1 MERDKLGRFVKK
13 GEGGLSIDTNK
24 PINEPTIEINGIKY
38 KVKDGAYQEY
48 NNFKELHKLNNYS
61 FQDYLK
67 NFGNKYLEQVPL
79 DIEDLPK
86 LPENLHKLSENFA
99 LNIPLYTPE
108 YSFNEKK
115 QLVDQFGNHYNPSL
129 NNYSDVKF
137 KLNPSLNS
145 EENSEGNPAGRTT
158 QDEKPFRKFLEN
170 TFSKPIDKEKL
181 ANFLDF
187 AKLGIGTSVNNKV
200 TERALEAEKPFLQDI
215 SESHRSI
222 YGDYRSQ
229 IQGEQAAAQL
239 RNVASQPLTSDGA
252 LQQDM
257 MLKAQLEGQNFID
270 QGLAQ
275 DDVIRRQT
283 QEVAWQQEKE
293 NQQQRQSA
301 AMQNRQAMLETQ
313 KNKANLENI
322 RDSGNYSQIIE
333 PFISTQEQRL
343 RNEAIRKEQLEQ
355 QYKDASVVQDVWT
368 NYDFGDDPNADKY
381 NQIRTDYI
389 NGGAATIQEN
399 IANNL
404 YTQAD
409 YNAITRLINNE
420 ILRRK
425 AEIQGVSLN
434 NPVSISQYG
443 IWSKKRGGILHKAT
457 LTKRVRD
464 NDRGAKSIESSK
476 KIAAKFLEKAIN
488 SLYTYKDIELIAKT
502 NKRKY
507 QAGGGLPL
515 VGYTPVFATNETTGP
530 RQTKAETKTKGEDL
544 TTKDLLDLLK
554 TSDILRSDFIA
565 IQELLSN
572 FMITDNMDPLGIDS
586 SNIASRYIQIL
597 GKIKDAKANKEWFD
611 KAYEKLRDNNA
622 LNEYVITSTGQF
634 IGVNEEGDY
643 DYFSVDEIEQVELE
657 GYQLLTNSNLLNI
670 RANDPD
676 VAFNSEIISEIAN
689 GIGIESVT
697 NYINNTIQNLGSE
710 KTQTQVFGDQ
720 SKEVL
725 AGLQQLQKA
734 AQEVGQDL
742 SISQLY
748 EANILNE
755 RQTNQAMYALSYL
768 WQTLPSNMK
777 SLLYSKAGSKEG
789 AFNLINNLV
798 NSKLSSNNKLEFS
811 PKNSN
816 SKSKSKTGTG
826 TGIDGLELS
835 PALMLQRGYGERET
849 IIIQNN
855 TSTGLKM
862 DAVKLPVTK
871 IGNETIGSV
880 TLEDISRSQY
890 GGILDFNNASM
901 GEELIPF
908 EGRSNVA
915 VDGSKIY
922 SMYLPI
928 DQNEF
933 YATGKI
939 IPDLDLVDKLNE
951 VNQTI
956 KEKQITDISEINSIY
971 EQSGLPIYMNDD
983 GSVVSTSYRRFGV
996 LNGTAINRAFG
1007 VNSKILKDNK
1017 FLKEVDDENI
1027 INGAIDIINQNR
1039 NSKNKIEFDGGWF
1052 GDDIMYQGTIFIPIS
1067 NDVFSGIAG
1076 SGKTITS
1083 EEAEDLYEKQ
1093 QQQQRVNATYINPGE
1108 LQ

>member
-1 MERDKLGRFVKK
+1 MERDKRGRFIKK

-24 PINEPTIEINGIKY
+24 PINIEIDGIKY
-38 KVKDGAYQEY
+38 KIKDGAYQEY
-48 NNFKELHKLNNYS
+48 DNFKKLHNLNDYS

-67 NFGNKYLEQVPL
+67 NFGNNYLEYVPL
-79 DIEDLPK
+79 DIKNLPELSKNLPK
-86 LPENLHKLSENFA
+86 SPENFA
-99 LNIPLYTPE
+99 LNTPLYTPE
-108 YSFNEKK
+108 YNLNKK
-115 QLVDQFGNHYNPSL
+115 GQIVDQFGKSYIDSIDSKKSPFNFKFNMSQNSS
-129 NNYSDVKF
+129 NNK
-137 KLNPSLNS
+137 
-145 EENSEGNPAGRTT
+145 EGSPAGRTT
-158 QDEKPFRKFLEN
+158 WDKKSFGEFLGD

-187 AKLGIGTSVNNKV
+187 TKVGIGTSVNNKI
-200 TERALEAEKPFLQDI
+200 TDRTLEAEKPFLQDV

-229 IQGEQAAAQL
+229 IEGEKAAAQL
-239 RNVASQPLTSDGA
+239 RNIASQPITSDGA

-257 MLKAQLEGQNFID
+257 MLKAQLEGQNFIN

-368 NYDFGDDPNADKY
+368 NYDFGNDPNADKY

-389 NGGAATIQEN
+389 NGGAAAIQEN

-420 ILRRK
+420 ILRKK
-425 AEIQGVSLN
+425 AEIQGISLN

-464 NDRGAKSIESSK
+464 NDRGSKSIESSK

-488 SLYTYKDIELIAKT
+488 SLYTYKDIELIAKI

-515 VGYTPVFATNETTGP
+515 VGYTPVFATNEATIGP
-530 RQTKAETKTKGEDL
+530 RQTKAETETKGEDL

-554 TSDILRSDFIA
+554 TSDILRSDFIV

-643 DYFSVDEIEQVELE
+643 DYFSIDEIEQGELK

-670 RANDPD
+670 RANDPN

-777 SLLYSKAGSKEG
+777 SLLYSKVGSKEG

-849 IIIQNN
+849 IVIQNN
-855 TSTGLKM
+855 TSTGLKI

-971 EQSGLPIYMNDD
+971 EQSGLPTYMNDD

-1007 VNSKILKDNK
+1007 VNSKILKDNE

-1027 INGAIDIINQNR
+1027 INGAIDIMNQNR